1 MNFKKISL
9 IILAVFS
16 YTVFS
21 DLPLYS
27 AKYNFESDEISIT
40 GIRELV
46 KEGDI
51 YELKFSASN
60 FKRVKLAINLII
72 MGFAFLGMF
81 IGGLRLVYITLILEQ
96 LSPSLNIPLGLVYAV
111 IPLSGILIIF
121 YKVLDLKKQVL

>member
-51 YELKFSASN
+51 Y
-60 FKRVKLAINLII
+60 
-72 MGFAFLGMF
+72 
-81 IGGLRLVYITLILEQ
+81 
-96 LSPSLNIPLGLVYAV
+96 
-111 IPLSGILIIF
+111 
-121 YKVLDLKKQVL
+121 